1 MQFLIK
7 LQLYNICTVGDIP
20 YPIPTS
26 AALLSSLWQ
35 PGQADN
41 FTIQHTSICFKFSV
55 HFWLD
60 INVWNSFFWH
70 FLMISSGPQERL
82 CTVYRLVGKSSFKT
96 DIINVSAIYIDD
108 CIKVHSKNSLL
119 LDVYLSIVSIHS
131 IFASPYLLPEKRL
144 LWM

>member
-55 HFWLD
+55 HF
-60 INVWNSFFWH
+60 
-70 FLMISSGPQERL
+70 
-82 CTVYRLVGKSSFKT
+82 
-96 DIINVSAIYIDD
+96 
-108 CIKVHSKNSLL
+108 
-119 LDVYLSIVSIHS
+119 
-131 IFASPYLLPEKRL
+131 
-144 LWM
+144 